1 MFPISL
7 DFLDF
12 SGLPA
17 VELQKQLY
25 LLSVSLFMCIYVCL
39 GFYVGQ
45 YVEYGGTLTE
55 MLKPRGQTGLEAKI
69 LASAS

>member
-45 YVEYGGTLTE
+45 DVEYGG
-55 MLKPRGQTGLEAKI
+55 MLKLRGQTGLEAKI
-69 LASAS
+69 LASTS